1 MGRRKMEDTQ
11 QVALRL
17 PTEAIRRADAYAA
30 SLSAE
35 HPGMIF
41 TRTDAMRIILVK
53 HLPPFSASSE
63 PEPEPA
69 STPAPKPGA
78 EASNQNTRGP
88 QRKKSS
94 SESAK

>member
-17 PTEAIRRADAYAA
+17 PTEAIRRADAFAA
-30 SLSAE
+30 SLSTE

-53 HLPPFSASSE
+53 HLPPLPASAE
-63 PEPEPA
+63 PAPEPA
-69 STPAPKPGA
+69 STPAPKPSA
-78 EASNQNTRGP
+78 EASKQNTRGP

-94 SESAK
+94 PETAK